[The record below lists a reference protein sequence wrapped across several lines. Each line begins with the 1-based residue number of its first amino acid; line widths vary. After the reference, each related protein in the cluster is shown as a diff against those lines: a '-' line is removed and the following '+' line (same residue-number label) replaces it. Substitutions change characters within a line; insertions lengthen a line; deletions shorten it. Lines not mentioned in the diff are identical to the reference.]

1 VSSRFTEMAITALRS
16 QRVTTKML
24 YSSVPC
30 TGDSATGSER
40 RQARGLATG
49 ARDDDSHTEELSES
63 WEGYNSGPGENAQSD
78 RT

>member
-1 VSSRFTEMAITALRS
+1 
-16 QRVTTKML
+16 ML